1 MPAFR
6 RYSPRRNSTFGIL
19 ALVAALLLTT
29 LLAACGSSR
38 LTTDRAYGK
47 LKPKEQLP
55 DREIREMP
63 ENLVIK
69 ITNVADAG
77 KSFRNFIVL
86 YVNGQEI
93 APVEK
98 LSNFT
103 STYTYPMR
111 LQHGVY
117 DVKAEYH
124 VVGFWR
130 EQVFDIIVD
139 EPVKVLPDQRTLL
152 QIKLDKDD
160 RGRLRQNPSRF
171 QLRYEQLAATPAP
184 VVLEKRVAEPTPRP
198 FIIEPAPEVI
208 DSRPIVTRPAPNVVV
223 PAPVQPVVQPAPQ
236 PVEAVPLP
244 ADAVTLQINTSPS
257 GADVIIDDRYYG
269 QSPVKIAVSSGQNHI
284 VQISRSGYAEVVKIL
299 NAAELRE
306 QPLMQLLI
314 KLEPAE
320 AKNQN

>member
-6 RYSPRRNSTFGIL
+6 RYSPRRNSTFGFL
-19 ALVAALLLTT
+19 ALVAALLLTI

-38 LTTDRAYGK
+38 LTTDRAYSK

-117 DVKAEYH
+117 EVKAEYH

-160 RGRLRQNPSRF
+160 
-171 QLRYEQLAATPAP
+171 
-184 VVLEKRVAEPTPRP
+184 PRP

-208 DSRPIVTRPAPNVVV
+208 DSRPIVTRPAPNVIV

-284 VQISRSGYAEVVKIL
+284 VQISRAGYAEVVKIL

>member
-6 RYSPRRNSTFGIL
+6 RYSPRRSSTFGLLGLI
-19 ALVAALLLTT
+19 AAFLLTT

-38 LTTDRAYGK
+38 LTTDRAYSK

-86 YVNGQEI
+86 YMNGQEI

-117 DVKAEYH
+117 EVKAEYH

-208 DSRPIVTRPAPNVVV
+208 DSRPIVTRPAPNVVA
-223 PAPVQPVVQPAPQ
+223 PAQPVVQPAPR

-284 VQISRSGYAEVVKIL
+284 VQISRAGYAEVVKIL

-320 AKNQN
+320 TKNQN

>member
-6 RYSPRRNSTFGIL
+6 RYSSRRNSTFGL
-19 ALVAALLLTT
+19 FALVAVLLLTT

-47 LKPKEQLP
+47 LKPKTQLP

-69 ITNVADAG
+69 ISNVADAG
-77 KSFRNFIVL
+77 KSFRNFVVL

-103 STYTYPMR
+103 SAYTYPMR

-117 DVKAEYH
+117 EVKAEYH

-139 EPVKVLPDQRTLL
+139 EPVKVLPDQRTVL
-152 QIKLDKDD
+152 QIKLDKDA

-171 QLRYEQLAATPAP
+171 QMRYEQLAATPPP
-184 VVLEKRVAEPTPRP
+184 VASETHVAEPAPRP
-198 FIIEPAPEVI
+198 FIIEPAPDVN
-208 DSRPIVTRPAPNVVV
+208 DSRPIVTRPAPNVIAPS
-223 PAPVQPVVQPAPQ
+223 PAQPVLQPAPK
-236 PVEAVPLP
+236 PVEALPLP
-244 ADAVTLQINTSPS
+244 ADAVTVQINTSPS

-269 QSPVKIAVSSGQNHI
+269 QSPVKIAVSSAQNHI
-284 VQISRSGYAEVVKIL
+284 VQISRAGYTEVVKIL

-306 QPLMQLLI
+306 QPLLQLLI
-314 KLEPAE
+314 KLEPTAT
-320 AKNQN
+320 KDQN